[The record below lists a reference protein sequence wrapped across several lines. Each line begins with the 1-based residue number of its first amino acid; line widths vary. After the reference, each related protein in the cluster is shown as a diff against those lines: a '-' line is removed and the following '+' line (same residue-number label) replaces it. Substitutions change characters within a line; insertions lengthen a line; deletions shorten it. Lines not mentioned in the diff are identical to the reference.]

1 MEMINITNAEK
12 KEIRSHYGYMKLR
25 FTKNGTVEAQQ
36 SKGSAWGLLYD
47 ADALN
52 SHVKSIRERKEREKL

>member
-1 MEMINITNAEK
+1 MINITNAEK

-36 SKGSAWGLLYD
+36 RKNGAWGLLYD
-47 ADALN
+47 SEALIN
-52 SHVKSIRERKEREKL
+52 HVMSIRERKEREKL